1 MKVIL
6 TTTIKKLGKIG
17 DTVIVKPGYARNF
30 LFPNKMALRENKRNV
45 EYYESIKEE
54 IKRNEDI
61 KLNEAKDLIEEIK
74 K

>member
-17 DTVIVKPGYARNF
+17 DSVNVKPGYARNF
-30 LFPNKMALRENKRNV
+30 LFPNNMALRQNKKNS
-45 EYYESIKEE
+45 EHYDKIKEE
-54 IKRNEDI
+54 IK
-61 KLNEAKDLIEEIK
+61 K